1 MTEDNSTSLD
11 WAQLRQSL
19 IESFDDN
26 ELRDLCFD
34 LRIDY
39 ESLPGDGKSA
49 KARELVTYCE
59 RHKRLDELQ
68 AAIQRAQSDHAAKIA
83 RRTCH
88 STLPT
93 LPYFFGREKE
103 LGIIADAIAPEARTW
118 GVLIDGLGGIGKTAL
133 AIRAGH
139 ASSTEQFEFKLF
151 LSAKVRELTPQ
162 GEQELS
168 DFMLPNYMALLAEL
182 ASALGE
188 TDIAKMDPNERVKA
202 VQRALAV
209 KRALLVIDNLETF
222 DERERV
228 RVFQFLGRLP
238 ATCKAIVTSRR
249 RADVD
254 ARAIRL
260 DRLAQSEA
268 LELMAA
274 LAHSDRNRHL
284 ARASDHERQAL
295 YEITNGNP
303 LLIKWTAGQLGRG
316 HCRTVAEA
324 CAFLRAAPKDN
335 DPLEFIM
342 GDLLETFT
350 ASETT
355 VLAALTHF
363 TQPAQVEWIADL
375 AGLAKREA
383 QTALEDLTDR
393 ALLVAD
399 PEAKM
404 FALPPLAA
412 HFIRSR
418 RPEAVAQ
425 TANRLGD
432 RAYAL
437 ALENGYK
444 NYERFPALE
453 AEWLTIEAA
462 LPLFVQGENGRLQ
475 KLCDAL
481 FNFLHF
487 SGRWDEL
494 LLLHQQA
501 EAKALAAGD
510 FYYAG
515 WRAYQA
521 GWVYSLRGQ
530 AQAVLDCSAR
540 CEKHWGTGEASTGEV
555 TSPRRQR
562 AGARER
568 AIAIQLRGLGHDLEK
583 NDAAA
588 IAAYKQVL
596 ELDRALAPESQDV
609 ATDLND
615 LADVERLS
623 GDYASA
629 ERDYREALRIAR
641 KVYYRE
647 GVATYTGNLATLAL
661 NREQWAEAESLAREA
676 LELAEQVGR
685 QEEIARESARLA
697 EAMARQGRQAEGLPY
712 ARRAVEIFEKLRSPY
727 LDEARE
733 VLKECET

>member
-1 MTEDNSTSLD
+1 MTEDNATSLD

-39 ESLPGDGKSA
+39 ESLPGEGKSA

-59 RHKRLDELQ
+59 RHKRLDELHEAIRQ
-68 AAIQRAQSDHAAKIA
+68 AEARHAAHAA

-103 LGIIADAIAPEARTW
+103 LATIADAISPEARTW
-118 GVLIDGLGGIGKTAL
+118 GALIDGPGGIGKTAL

-139 ASSTEQFEFKLF
+139 AASTEQFEFKLF

-162 GEQELS
+162 GEQPLE

-182 ASALGE
+182 ACALGE
-188 TDIAKMDPNERVKA
+188 DGIAKIDPNERAKSVT
-202 VQRALAV
+202 RALADR
-209 KRALLVIDNLETF
+209 RALLVIDNLETF
-222 DERERV
+222 EEKERV

-238 ATCKAIVTSRR
+238 AACKAIVTSRR

-260 DRLAQSEA
+260 DRLAPSEA

-274 LAHSDRNRHL
+274 LAHGSRNRHL
-284 ARASDHERQAL
+284 ARATEGERQDL

-303 LLIKWTAGQLGRG
+303 LLIKWTVGQLGRG

-335 DPLEFIM
+335 DPLEFIF

-350 ASETT
+350 ASETA

-363 TQPAQVEWIADL
+363 TQPAQVEWIAEL
-375 AGLAKREA
+375 AGLAEREA
-383 QTALEDLTDR
+383 QTALEDLADR

-412 HFIRSR
+412 HFIRNK

-425 TANRLGD
+425 TANRLTD

-437 ALENGYK
+437 AMENGRK
-444 NYERFPALE
+444 NFERFPVLE
-453 AEWLTIEAA
+453 AEWPTIEAA
-462 LPLFVQGENGRLQ
+462 LPLFLQGPNDRLQ
-475 KLCDAL
+475 RLCDAL
-481 FNFLHF
+481 VSFLK
-487 SGRWDEL
+487 SSKRLDEL
-494 LLLHQQA
+494 LSLYQQS
-501 EAKALAAGD
+501 EVKALAAD
-510 FYYAG
+510 NFHDAG
-515 WRAYQA
+515 ARAYWA

-530 AQAVLDCSAR
+530 AKDVLDCATR
-540 CEKHWGTGEASTGEV
+540 CEAHWGKDAQSGMWEK
-555 TSPRRQR
+555 
-562 AGARER
+562 
-568 AIAIQLRGLGHDLEK
+568 AIAIRLRGSGHELEK
-583 NDAAA
+583 NYSAA
-588 IAAYKQVL
+588 IVAYKESL
-596 ELDRALAPESQDV
+596 EELKRTLVPESADLAIV
-609 ATDLND
+609 LND
-615 LADVERLS
+615 LSRAEQLS
-623 GDYASA
+623 GDNAAA
-629 ERDYREALRIAR
+629 ERNYREALRIAK
-641 KVYYRE
+641 KVNYPD
-647 GVATYTGNLATLAL
+647 GIATYSVNLAAL
-661 NREQWAEAESLAREA
+661 WINQEKWIEAELLMREAVEWAEK
-676 LELAEQVGR
+676 VGR
-685 QEEIARESARLA
+685 QELIGSSCWRLA
-697 EAMARQGRQAEGLPY
+697 EVLARQGRPTEGMPY
-712 ARRAVEIFEKLRSPY
+712 AHRAVQIFEKLRSPK
-727 LDEARE
+727 LEDARA
-733 VLKECET
+733 VLKACES